1 MTLALATLV
10 FEWRR
15 YLAAVIALAFSGLLV
30 LAQVGI
36 FTGILQSITATLDR
50 SRAQLVIMPPQR
62 ASLMEAGPTGLP
74 ERIQPQIYLNPQ
86 VSEVASFDGARA
98 QMTNLPGAGERK
110 VNQYVAMRMVD
121 PRPGAV
127 SLPVDYSESV
137 RIALMEPF
145 AVAVDR
151 TALDRLGV
159 KLGDRALLAGHTV
172 KIAALLEG
180 YAEIDRIT
188 VVMSRD
194 TLRMLGV
201 GSNNGRTGPLL
212 VALKTPDAAQAVRDE
227 LNAVSNGTY
236 VAWTREDLAHANQ
249 GALVRHQIIG
259 VVIAFSA
266 VLSFLIGVGVTS
278 QTLRGAIIANVKEFA
293 SLRALGVSMGALRMT
308 VVELS
313 LWVGVAAL
321 GATAVLTWI
330 ASIVGALAGVPM
342 AFPPLWVGGT
352 AGLMLIVAIVSGL
365 VAMGG
370 LKKAQPADLL
380 R

>member
-1 MTLALATLV
+1 
-10 FEWRR
+10 
-15 YLAAVIALAFSGLLV
+15 
-30 LAQVGI
+30 
-36 FTGILQSITATLDR
+36 
-50 SRAQLVIMPPQR
+50 
-62 ASLMEAGPTGLP
+62 
-74 ERIQPQIYLNPQ
+74 
-86 VSEVASFDGARA
+86 
-98 QMTNLPGAGERK
+98 
-110 VNQYVAMRMVD
+110 
-121 PRPGAV
+121 
-127 SLPVDYSESV
+127 
-137 RIALMEPF
+137 
-145 AVAVDR
+145 
-151 TALDRLGV
+151 
-159 KLGDRALLAGHTV
+159 
-172 KIAALLEG
+172 
-180 YAEIDRIT
+180 
-188 VVMSRD
+188 
-194 TLRMLGV
+194 
-201 GSNNGRTGPLL
+201 

-313 LWVGVAAL
+313 FWVGMAAL
-321 GATAVLTWI
+321 GATAFLTWI
-330 ASIVGALAGVPM
+330 ASIVGAFAGVPM

-352 AGLMLIVAIVSGL
+352 AGLMLMVAMISGL
-365 VAMGG
+365 LAMVG

>member
-62 ASLMEAGPTGLP
+62 GSLMEAGPSGLP

-98 QMTNLPGAGERK
+98 QWTNLPGTGERK

-313 LWVGVAAL
+313 FWVGMAAL
-321 GATAVLTWI
+321 GATAFLTWI
-330 ASIVGALAGVPM
+330 ASIVGAFAGVPM

-352 AGLMLIVAIVSGL
+352 AGLMLMVAMISGL
-365 VAMGG
+365 LAMGG

>member
-62 ASLMEAGPTGLP
+62 GSLMEAGPSGLP

-98 QMTNLPGAGERK
+98 QWTNLPGTGERK
-110 VNQYVAMRMVD
+110 VNKYVAMRMVD

-313 LWVGVAAL
+313 FWVGMAAL
-321 GATAVLTWI
+321 GATAFLTWI
-330 ASIVGALAGVPM
+330 ASIVGAFAGVPM

-352 AGLMLIVAIVSGL
+352 AGLMLMVAMISGL
-365 VAMGG
+365 LAMGG

>member
-62 ASLMEAGPTGLP
+62 GSLMEAGPSGLP

-98 QMTNLPGAGERK
+98 QWTNLPGTGERK

-159 KLGDRALLAGHTV
+159 KLGERALLAGHTV

-313 LWVGVAAL
+313 FWVGMAAL
-321 GATAVLTWI
+321 GATAFLTWI
-330 ASIVGALAGVPM
+330 ASIVGAFAGVPM

-352 AGLMLIVAIVSGL
+352 AGLMLMVAMISGL
-365 VAMGG
+365 LAMGG

>member
-98 QMTNLPGAGERK
+98 QWTNLPGAGERK

-137 RIALMEPF
+137 RIALMEPV
-145 AVAVDR
+145 AVAMDR
-151 TALDRLGV
+151 TARDRLGV
-159 KLGDRALLAGHTV
+159 KLGDRAMLAGHTV
-172 KIAALLEG
+172 KVAALLEG
-180 YAEIDRIT
+180 YAEIDRVT

-212 VALKTPDAAQAVRDE
+212 VALKTPGAAQVVRDE
-227 LNAVSNGTY
+227 LNAVSNGAY

-259 VVIAFSA
+259 VVLAFSA

-313 LWVGVAAL
+313 FWVGVAAL
-321 GATAVLTWI
+321 GATAFLTWI

>member
-98 QMTNLPGAGERK
+98 QWTNLPGAGERK

-159 KLGDRALLAGHTV
+159 KLGGRALLAGHTV
-172 KIAALLEG
+172 KIAAQLDG

-212 VALKTPDAAQAVRDE
+212 VALKTPGAAQVVRDE
-227 LNAVSNGTY
+227 LNAVSNGAY

-259 VVIAFSA
+259 VVLAFSA

-313 LWVGVAAL
+313 FWVGVAAL
-321 GATAVLTWI
+321 GATAFLTWI

>member
-1 MTLALATLV
+1 MTLALATLL

-15 YLAAVIALAFSGLLV
+15 YLAAVIALAFSGLLI

-50 SRAQLVIMPPQR
+50 SPAQLVIMPPR
-62 ASLMEAGPTGLP
+62 RGSLMESGPTGLP
-74 ERIQPQIYLNPQ
+74 DRIAPQIYLNPQ
-86 VSEVASFDGARA
+86 VSEVASFDGAYA
-98 QMTNLPGAGERK
+98 QWSNLPDPGGRK
-110 VNQYVAMRMVD
+110 VSQYVAMRMVD

-145 AVAVDR
+145 AIAMDR

-159 KLGDRALLAGHTV
+159 KLGDRAMLAGHTV
-172 KIAALLEG
+172 KVAALLQG
-180 YAEIDRIT
+180 YAEIDRVT

-201 GSNNGRTGPLL
+201 GSKNGRTGPLL
-212 VALKTPDAAQAVRDE
+212 VALKNPAASEQVRDE
-227 LNAVSNGTY
+227 LNARSGGAY
-236 VAWTREDLAHANQ
+236 VAWTREDLAHANE

-259 VVIAFSA
+259 VVLAFSA
-266 VLSFLIGVGVTS
+266 GLSFLIGVGVTS

-313 LWVGVAAL
+313 LWVGLAAL
-321 GATAVLTWI
+321 GATALLTWI

-352 AGLMLIVAIVSGL
+352 AGLMLIVAMISGL

-370 LKKAQPADLL
+370 LQKAQPADLL

>member
-62 ASLMEAGPTGLP
+62 ASLMEAGPAGLP

-313 LWVGVAAL
+313 FWVGMAAL
-321 GATAVLTWI
+321 GATAFLTWI
-330 ASIVGALAGVPM
+330 ASIVGAFAGVPM

-352 AGLMLIVAIVSGL
+352 AGLMLMVAMISGL
-365 VAMGG
+365 LAMGG